1 MSTRPIHSELVEP
14 TKSTAGF
21 TIAEL
26 LIALAVMGILL
37 AAVAVAF
44 NASITNY
51 RENEDIFKS
60 INKARQALTRMTSQ
74 IRTAGWY
81 NGVDKKWYTV
91 STVDPDNH
99 NLCSLY
105 ITTGTGGCENITYE
119 YRSADKKLYLIT
131 HSDGKEYVL
140 CDNVKAMS
148 FNRDIF
154 LTTGPPAELE
164 VKSVQISMT
173 VESGSAEQ
181 TIAAAAVVRK
191 NLAK

>member
-1 MSTRPIHSELVEP
+1 MSTRP

-44 NASITNY
+44 NASFTNY

-60 INKARQALTRMTSQ
+60 INKARQALARMTTQ
-74 IRTAGWY
+74 IRTAGCMFS
-81 NGVDKKWYTV
+81 GSFMAV
-91 STVDPDNH
+91 STVDPN
-99 NLCSLY
+99 NRCSLY
-105 ITTGTGGCENITYE
+105 TTTGIGECEYITYE
-119 YRSADKKLYLIT
+119 YRSADNKLYLIT
-131 HSDGKEYVL
+131 NSDGHEYVL

-148 FNRDIF
+148 FIKT
-154 LTTGPPAELE
+154 LTADGSE

-173 VESGSAEQ
+173 VASGDTQ
-181 TIAAAAVVRK
+181 RTISAAAVIRR
-191 NLAK
+191 NLK